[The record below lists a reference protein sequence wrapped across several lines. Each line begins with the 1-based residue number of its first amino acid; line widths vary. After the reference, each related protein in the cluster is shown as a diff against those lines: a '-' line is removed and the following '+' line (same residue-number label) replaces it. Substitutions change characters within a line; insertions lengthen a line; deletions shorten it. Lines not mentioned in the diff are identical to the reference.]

1 MQSTKYMIK
10 YEIFVEKSI
19 NYGTNEGF
27 LCQNLERKNYNTTIV
42 FLRAYDLTFLIS

>member
-19 NYGTNEGF
+19 NYGMNEGF
-27 LCQNLERKNYNTTIV
+27 LSGFGEEKL
-42 FLRAYDLTFLIS
+42 